1 MLKKEFGNELSD
13 EFIESIGDGRELTDI
28 EKGSIIEQF
37 FITPA
42 VELKYFN
49 KAVER
54 YKKHINSLPEGSEEM
69 LLNVLTGC
77 CGMNGRQLK
86 EAAEVFYSEPKE
98 CLWFFLYVL

>member
-13 EFIESIGDGRELTDI
+13 EFIESISGGRELTDI

-37 FITPA
+37 FISPA
-42 VELKYFN
+42 VEFKYFN

-69 LLNVLTGC
+69 L
-77 CGMNGRQLK
+77 
-86 EAAEVFYSEPKE
+86 FE
-98 CLWFFLYVL
+98 CSDWMLWNEGQTVKGSS

>member
-13 EFIESIGDGRELTDI
+13 EFTESIRGGRELTDI

-37 FITPA
+37 FISPA

-69 LLNVLTGC
+69 L
-77 CGMNGRQLK
+77 
-86 EAAEVFYSEPKE
+86 FE
-98 CLWFFLYVL
+98 CSDWMLWNEWQTVKGSS

>member
-13 EFIESIGDGRELTDI
+13 EFVESISGGRELTDI

-37 FITPA
+37 FISPA
-42 VELKYFN
+42 VEFKYFN

-69 LLNVLTGC
+69 L
-77 CGMNGRQLK
+77 
-86 EAAEVFYSEPKE
+86 FE
-98 CLWFFLYVL
+98 CSDWMLWIEWQTVKGSS

>member
-1 MLKKEFGNELSD
+1 MLQKEFGNELSD
-13 EFIESIGDGRELTDI
+13 EFIESIRGGRELTDI

-42 VELKYFN
+42 VEFKYFN

-69 LLNVLTGC
+69 L
-77 CGMNGRQLK
+77 
-86 EAAEVFYSEPKE
+86 FE
-98 CLWFFLYVL
+98 CSDWMLWNEWQTVKGSS

>member
-13 EFIESIGDGRELTDI
+13 ELIESISGGRELTDI
-28 EKGSIIEQF
+28 EKGSIIERF

-42 VELKYFN
+42 VEFKYFN

-69 LLNVLTGC
+69 L
-77 CGMNGRQLK
+77 
-86 EAAEVFYSEPKE
+86 FE
-98 CLWFFLYVL
+98 CSDWMLWNEWQTVKGSG

>member
-1 MLKKEFGNELSD
+1 MLQKEFGNELSD
-13 EFIESIGDGRELTDI
+13 ELIESISGGRELTDI

-37 FITPA
+37 FISPA

-69 LLNVLTGC
+69 L
-77 CGMNGRQLK
+77 
-86 EAAEVFYSEPKE
+86 FE
-98 CLWFFLYVL
+98 CSDWILWNEWQTVKGSS

>member
-13 EFIESIGDGRELTDI
+13 EFIESISGGRELTDI

-37 FITPA
+37 FISPA
-42 VELKYFN
+42 VEFKYFN

-69 LLNVLTGC
+69 L
-77 CGMNGRQLK
+77 
-86 EAAEVFYSEPKE
+86 FE
-98 CLWFFLYVL
+98 CSDWMLWIEWQTVKGSS

>member
-13 EFIESIGDGRELTDI
+13 EFIESISGGRELTDI

-37 FITPA
+37 FISPA

-69 LLNVLTGC
+69 L
-77 CGMNGRQLK
+77 
-86 EAAEVFYSEPKE
+86 FE
-98 CLWFFLYVL
+98 CSDWMLRNEWQTVKGSS

>member
-13 EFIESIGDGRELTDI
+13 EFIESISGGRELTDI

-37 FITPA
+37 FISPA

-69 LLNVLTGC
+69 L
-77 CGMNGRQLK
+77 
-86 EAAEVFYSEPKE
+86 FE
-98 CLWFFLYVL
+98 CSDWMLWIEWQTVKGSS

>member
-1 MLKKEFGNELSD
+1 M
-13 EFIESIGDGRELTDI
+13 TDI

-37 FITPA
+37 FISPA
-42 VELKYFN
+42 VEFKYFN

-86 EAAEVFYSEPKE
+86 EAAEVFYSEPEE
-98 CLWFFLYVL
+98 CFWFFLYVL

>member
-1 MLKKEFGNELSD
+1 MLQKEFGNELSD
-13 EFIESIGDGRELTDI
+13 EFIESISGGRELTDI

-37 FITPA
+37 FISPA
-42 VELKYFN
+42 VELKYFS

-86 EAAEVFYSEPKE
+86 EAAEVFYSEPEE
-98 CLWFFLYVL
+98 CFWFFVYVL

>member
-1 MLKKEFGNELSD
+1 M
-13 EFIESIGDGRELTDI
+13 TDI

-42 VELKYFN
+42 VEFKYFN

-69 LLNVLTGC
+69 LV
-77 CGMNGRQLK
+77 
-86 EAAEVFYSEPKE
+86 E
-98 CLWFFLYVL
+98 CSDWMLWIEWQTVKGSS

>member
-13 EFIESIGDGRELTDI
+13 EFIKSISGGRELTDI

-42 VELKYFN
+42 VDLKYFN

-54 YKKHINSLPEGSEEM
+54 YTKHINSLPEGSEEILFECTDWM
-69 LLNVLTGC
+69 LRN
-77 CGMNGRQLK
+77 
-86 EAAEVFYSEPKE
+86 E
-98 CLWFFLYVL
+98 W

>member
-1 MLKKEFGNELSD
+1 MLQKEFVNELSD
-13 EFIESIGDGRELTDI
+13 EFVESISGGRELTDI

-37 FITPA
+37 FISPA

-69 LLNVLTGC
+69 L
-77 CGMNGRQLK
+77 
-86 EAAEVFYSEPKE
+86 FE
-98 CLWFFLYVL
+98 CSDWMLWNEWQTVKGSI

>member
-13 EFIESIGDGRELTDI
+13 EFIESISGGRELTDI

-69 LLNVLTGC
+69 L
-77 CGMNGRQLK
+77 
-86 EAAEVFYSEPKE
+86 FE
-98 CLWFFLYVL
+98 CSDWMLWNEWQTVKGSS

>member
-1 MLKKEFGNELSD
+1 M
-13 EFIESIGDGRELTDI
+13 TDI

-69 LLNVLTGC
+69 L
-77 CGMNGRQLK
+77 
-86 EAAEVFYSEPKE
+86 FE
-98 CLWFFLYVL
+98 CSD

>member
-1 MLKKEFGNELSD
+1 MLQKEFGNELSD
-13 EFIESIGDGRELTDI
+13 EFVESISGVRELTDI

-69 LLNVLTGC
+69 L
-77 CGMNGRQLK
+77 
-86 EAAEVFYSEPKE
+86 FE
-98 CLWFFLYVL
+98 CSDWMLWNEWQTVKGSG

>member
-13 EFIESIGDGRELTDI
+13 EFIESISGGRELTDI

-42 VELKYFN
+42 VEFKYFN

-69 LLNVLTGC
+69 L
-77 CGMNGRQLK
+77 
-86 EAAEVFYSEPKE
+86 FE
-98 CLWFFLYVL
+98 CSDWMLWIEWQTVKGSS

>member
-1 MLKKEFGNELSD
+1 MLQKEFGNELSD
-13 EFIESIGDGRELTDI
+13 EFIESISGGRELTDI

-69 LLNVLTGC
+69 L
-77 CGMNGRQLK
+77 
-86 EAAEVFYSEPKE
+86 FE
-98 CLWFFLYVL
+98 CSDWMLWIEWQTVKGSS